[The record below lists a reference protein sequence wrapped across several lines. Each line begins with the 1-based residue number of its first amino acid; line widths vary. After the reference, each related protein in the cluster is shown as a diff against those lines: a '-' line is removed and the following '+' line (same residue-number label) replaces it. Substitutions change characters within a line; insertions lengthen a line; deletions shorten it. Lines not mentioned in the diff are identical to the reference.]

1 MDFKNSI
8 RNGEEMRKIKTV
20 SNLIEKA
27 EEKGFAKINGRYY
40 GGQKME
46 KYSVSIENGKLEL
59 RHWGTTTLE
68 LDLVEKKITYYYGES
83 KSDADSIN
91 TVLDH
96 FNIEGKASYRPS
108 INKFS
113 IIGA

>member
-1 MDFKNSI
+1 
-8 RNGEEMRKIKTV
+8 MRRIKTV

-27 EEKGFAKINGRYY
+27 ENKGFAKINGKYY

-46 KYSVSIENGKLEL
+46 KYAISIEDGKLEL
-59 RHWGTTTLE
+59 RHWETTTLE
-68 LDLVEKKITYYYGES
+68 LDLDNKKISYYYGES

-91 TVLDH
+91 TVLDY

>member
-1 MDFKNSI
+1 MK
-8 RNGEEMRKIKTV
+8 RIKTV

-27 EEKGFAKINGRYY
+27 ENKGFARINGKYY

-46 KYSVSIENGKLEL
+46 KYAVTIKDGTLEL
-59 RHWGTTTLE
+59 RHWGTVTLE
-68 LDLVEKKITYYYGES
+68 LDLIDNKISYYYGES

-91 TVLDH
+91 TVLDY
-96 FNIEGKASYRPS
+96 FNIKDKASYRPS
-108 INKFS
+108 IDKFS